1 MKNILE
7 IPMQENDAEAATIGD
22 YFRALLKQ
30 IWTEGEG
37 FSGKRP
43 FGNSGW
49 DSEIYAALVKDGAV
63 KGKLDSEGYLEK
75 CDEAKANSLIMEAIR
90 GFGKTPSQK

>member
-7 IPMQENDAEAATIGD
+7 IKMPENDAEADTIGD
-22 YFRALLKQ
+22 YFRALLMA

-49 DSEIYAALVKDGAV
+49 DSELYSAHLFRSRFTMLRSMG
-63 KGKLDSEGYLEK
+63 G
-75 CDEAKANSLIMEAIR
+75 R
-90 GFGKTPSQK
+90 R